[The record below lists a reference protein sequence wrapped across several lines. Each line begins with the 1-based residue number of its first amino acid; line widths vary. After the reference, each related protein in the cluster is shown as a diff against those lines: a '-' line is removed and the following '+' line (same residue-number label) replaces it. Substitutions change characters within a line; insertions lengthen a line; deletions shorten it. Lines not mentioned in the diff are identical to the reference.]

1 MSGSVKLMRLENK
14 MNIQRQQGGNQRDWE
29 EVRQHSDLPIITI
42 ITSTYNVVQ
51 DLHWTIDSI
60 KKQTYPNIQ
69 WIIADGAST
78 DGTVAMLGANN
89 ELIDYWFS
97 EPDTG
102 IYDAWNKAL
111 EHVKGDWVQFIG
123 AGDELYET
131 NTLEKV
137 ALHLKNAYPSYELVY
152 GQVVHVSEKGRKE
165 LYVSGEPWEN
175 YQGKWEGIR
184 PKLPPHPALF
194 HNSSLFKEKKF
205 NTEFS
210 IVADSHFLMQ
220 NLHNSFLYIPLIV
233 DRMVLGGISS
243 SPKGKLE
250 SYKELLISLKVLKID
265 PPLRIKYKSI
275 LWYFFSK
282 IILKTTNQVRYGQLM
297 DLIKVMRG
305 KPKVFTV
312 D

>member
-14 MNIQRQQGGNQRDWE
+14 MNIQRQQGGRQRDWD

-60 KKQTYPNIQ
+60 KSQTYPNIQ

-78 DGTVAMLGANN
+78 DATVAMFDANS

-111 EHVKGDWVQFIG
+111 EHVKGDWIQFIG

-131 NTLEKV
+131 NILEKV
-137 ALHLKNAYPSYELVY
+137 ALHLKSAYPSYELVY

-165 LYVSGEPWEN
+165 LYVSGEPWDR
-175 YQGKWEGIR
+175 YRGKWEGIR
-184 PKLPPHPALF
+184 PRLPVQTAIF
-194 HNSSLFKEKKF
+194 HHVDIFKEIHFDNNYK
-205 NTEFS
+205 
-210 IVADSHFLMQ
+210 IIADCILLLEKNYKNFLFVPFKVVKM
-220 NLHNSFLYIPLIV
+220 PK
-233 DRMVLGGISS
+233 GGISGS
-243 SPKGKLE
+243 VDSGILIYNETKNYLKYTSLQPPIKHQIDVWIKVSARKILLNYLGRNMTQKIVRTY
-250 SYKELLISLKVLKID
+250 SYF
-265 PPLRIKYKSI
+265 KYKCMSR
-275 LWYFFSK
+275 S
-282 IILKTTNQVRYGQLM
+282 
-297 DLIKVMRG
+297 
-305 KPKVFTV
+305 
-312 D
+312 

>member
-14 MNIQRQQGGNQRDWE
+14 MNIQRQQGGRQRDWD

-60 KKQTYPNIQ
+60 KSQTYPNIQ

-78 DGTVAMLGANN
+78 DATVAMFDANS

-111 EHVKGDWVQFIG
+111 EHVKGDWIQFIG

-131 NTLEKV
+131 NILEKV
-137 ALHLKNAYPSYELVY
+137 ALHLKGAYPSYELVY

-165 LYVSGEPWEN
+165 LYVSGEPWDR
-175 YQGKWEGIR
+175 YRGKWEGIR
-184 PKLPPHPALF
+184 PRLPVQTAIF
-194 HNSSLFKEKKF
+194 HHVDIFKEIHFDNNYK
-205 NTEFS
+205 
-210 IVADSHFLMQ
+210 IIADCILLLEKNYKNFLFMP
-220 NLHNSFLYIPLIV
+220 FKVVKMPK
-233 DRMVLGGISS
+233 GGISGS
-243 SPKGKLE
+243 VDSGILIYNETKNYLKYTSLQPPIKHQIDVWIKVSARKILLNYLGRNMTQKIVRTY
-250 SYKELLISLKVLKID
+250 SYF
-265 PPLRIKYKSI
+265 KYKCMSR
-275 LWYFFSK
+275 S
-282 IILKTTNQVRYGQLM
+282 
-297 DLIKVMRG
+297 
-305 KPKVFTV
+305 
-312 D
+312 